1 MVIGMMTELSSALD
15 SLRDL
20 GNKQVSI
27 LFSEQS
33 TTVLF
38 RCLLGKENE
47 LLIELNQSSASDVL
61 QLIAPKGR
69 DFHSISIVSASPQ
82 VTFIPDGLF
91 DETKTDLYLN
101 SVFGAQRSRTSL
113 VGHISSLSLHYVFGI
128 DTTLNDAIEQS
139 FPQARVMHLCEALL
153 IEAWAGQ
160 DHSDNVIFRLHK
172 EEDSLF
178 ILVLQGKE
186 VKLLTHHR
194 IGDATDVVYHS
205 LNTIHAQG
213 LDHDRATIQ
222 CSGSLSSEY
231 EGFELL
237 KSYCP
242 NCSYKPAEFPAA
254 QAPHQFILASQHYC
268 E

>member
-1 MVIGMMTELSSALD
+1 MVIGMTELSSALD

-27 LFSEQS
+27 LFSEQC

-38 RCLLGKENE
+38 SSLLGEENE
-47 LLIELNQSSASDVL
+47 LLIELKESSLLEALSL
-61 QLIAPKGR
+61 LAPKGR
-69 DFHSISIVSASPQ
+69 DFHSISIVSANPQ

-91 DETKTDLYLN
+91 DESKASLYLN
-101 SVFGAQRSRTSL
+101 SVFGDQRSRMSL
-113 VGHISSLSLHYVFGI
+113 LGHVSALSLHYVFGI
-128 DTTLNDAIEQS
+128 DADLESAIQKT
-139 FPQARVMHLCEALL
+139 FPQARVKHLCEALL

-160 DHSDNVIFRLHK
+160 DHSDKVIFRLHQ
-172 EEDSLF
+172 EGDSLF
-178 ILVLQGKE
+178 LFVLQGKE
-186 VKLLTHHR
+186 VKLFTHHR

-205 LNTIHAQG
+205 LNTIHDQG
-213 LDHDRATIQ
+213 LDHDKAILL

-242 NCSYKPAEFPAA
+242 QCYFKPAEFAA
-254 QAPHQFILASQHYC
+254 ALAPHQFILASQHYC